1 MPFPDELLNPI
12 DGANPSG
19 VNLRYDPIFDKIKEA
34 RREEDQPPP
43 GMTERDRKVAENP
56 LVIKLVTD
64 LLTKKTKDLQLAA
77 WLTEALLKQKGFGGL
92 KDGLALCF
100 GLVDK

>member
-34 RREEDQPPP
+34 RR
-43 GMTERDRKVAENP
+43 
-56 LVIKLVTD
+56 
-64 LLTKKTKDLQLAA
+64 KKTSRRL
-77 WLTEALLKQKGFGGL
+77 G
-92 KDGLALCF
+92 
-100 GLVDK
+100 